1 MYVSMISKKKCH
13 KDFVVLAFYHF
24 IQIDDV
30 EILKISMKKVCEDNK
45 IIGTILLA
53 EEGINATIAGGR
65 AGIDNLLSHLKVDI
79 RFSNLVYKE
88 SFTKKKPFKR
98 LKVKTRN
105 EIVSM
110 GIPNT
115 DPKSLSGI
123 RVDAHQ
129 WNQLIQDPDVIT
141 IDTRN
146 EYECEIGSFKN
157 AVSPGTKTFRE
168 FPGFVDKA
176 LDPEKHNK
184 VAMFCTGGIRC
195 EKATHYLLKKGFK
208 EVYQLDGGILKYLET
223 VNHEESLWH
232 GECFVFDDRVTVD
245 KNLGPGSFKQCS
257 ACRRPLSAKD
267 RESPNFVQ
275 GISCPHCYGKISVKK
290 LSALK
295 ERQHQIELRKIR
307 KNGTIRNDKRN

>member
-1 MYVSMISKKKCH
+1 MYDPMISKKKCH
-13 KDFVVLAFYHF
+13 KEFFVLAFYHF
-24 IQIDDV
+24 VQIDDV
-30 EILKISMKKVCEDNK
+30 EVLKISMKKICEDNQ

-53 EEGINATIAGGR
+53 EEGINATISGSR
-65 AGIDNLLSHLKVDI
+65 AGIDNILSHLKDDI

-110 GIPNT
+110 GIPHT

-123 RVDAHQ
+123 RVDADQ

-157 AVSPGTKTFRE
+157 AVSPETKTFRE

-176 LDPEKHNK
+176 LDTEKHKK

-208 EVYQLDGGILKYLET
+208 EVYHLDGGILKYLET
-223 VNHEESLWH
+223 VNREESLWH

-245 KNLGPGSFKQCS
+245 KNLAPGSFKQCS
-257 ACRRPLSAKD
+257 ACRRPLSDKD
-267 RESPNFVQ
+267 RESPNFVK

-307 KNGTIRNDKRN
+307 ENE